1 MWLTIGLIGGF
12 GLLLL
17 AVIALAHKGGSKQ
30 AKLEAALVEA
40 RERNRASKIM
50 ASVRNLSADD
60 VRNRL
65 HKLSDK

>member
-1 MWLTIGLIGGF
+1 MWLTIGLICGF
-12 GLLLL
+12 CLLLM
-17 AVIALAHKGGSKQ
+17 AVIVLAHKGGSKQ